1 MTPGAGRPL
10 PWLVLGALATLPVAC
25 TNDLD
30 RVAAVEVAANAPD
43 RITSDAEYLFTDSGR
58 LQNRL
63 RAGRIA
69 EHLAKDRRRTELSE
83 GLELTFFDRTGRP
96 GSVLTARR
104 GTILPAD
111 KRMEVSEN
119 VVFTNARGERLET
132 EHLIW
137 SQDSG
142 RVHTDRPVRIARGAD
157 VIHGVGLEAN
167 EDFSRYVVKR
177 ITGTFV
183 VATGDTFA
191 TPAP

>member
-1 MTPGAGRPL
+1 MNRGAGRPL
-10 PWLVLGALATLPVAC
+10 PWLVLGGLVAGPMAC

-30 RVAAVEVAANAPD
+30 RVASVEVAADAPD

-69 EHLAKDRRRTELSE
+69 EHLAKDRRRTDLSE
-83 GLELTFFDRTGRP
+83 GVELVFFDRTGRP

-104 GTILPAD
+104 GVILPAED
-111 KRMEVSEN
+111 RMEVSEN
-119 VVFTNARGERLET
+119 VVFTNVRGERLET
-132 EHLIW
+132 EHLVW

-167 EDFSRYVVKR
+167 EDFSRYTVKH
-177 ITGTFV
+177 ITGIFV

-191 TPAP
+191 TQAP

>member
-1 MTPGAGRPL
+1 MSRGAGRRL
-10 PWLVLGALATLPVAC
+10 PGFVLGLLAAGAVAC

-30 RVAAVEVAANAPD
+30 RVASVELSADAPD
-43 RITSDAEYLFTDSGR
+43 RITSDAEYLFSDSGR
-58 LQNRL
+58 LHNRL

-83 GLELTFFDRTGRP
+83 GVELVFFDRAGRE

-104 GTILPAD
+104 GIILPAE

-132 EHLIW
+132 EHLVW

-183 VATGDTFA
+183 VATGDTFV
-191 TPAP
+191 TPVP

>member
-30 RVAAVEVAANAPD
+30 RVAAVEVAADAPD

-83 GLELTFFDRTGRP
+83 GLELTFFDRMGRP

-104 GTILPAD
+104 GVILPAE

-132 EHLIW
+132 EHLVW
-137 SQDSG
+137 RQDSG
-142 RVHTDRPVRIARGAD
+142 RVHTDRPVRIARGTD

-167 EDFSRYVVKR
+167 EDFSRYTITR

-191 TPAP
+191 TQAP

>member
-1 MTPGAGRPL
+1 MSRGAGRRL
-10 PWLVLGALATLPVAC
+10 PGFVLGLLAAGAVAC

-30 RVAAVEVAANAPD
+30 RVASVELSADAPD
-43 RITSDAEYLFTDSGR
+43 RITSDAEYLFSDSGR
-58 LQNRL
+58 LHNRL

-69 EHLAKDRRRTELSE
+69 EHLAKDQRRTELSE
-83 GLELTFFDRTGRP
+83 GVELVFFDRAGRE

-104 GTILPAD
+104 GIILPAE

-132 EHLIW
+132 EHLVW

-183 VATGDTFA
+183 VATGDTFV
-191 TPAP
+191 TPVP